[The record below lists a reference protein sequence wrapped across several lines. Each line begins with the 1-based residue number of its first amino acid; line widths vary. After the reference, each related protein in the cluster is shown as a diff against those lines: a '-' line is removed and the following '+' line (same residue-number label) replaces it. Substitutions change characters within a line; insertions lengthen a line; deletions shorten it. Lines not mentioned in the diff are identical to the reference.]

1 MSLVIAPCPATHP
14 DALRLIAESD
24 ATLAALYAPEDRF
37 GLSPEQL
44 EATGVHFLLAR
55 LDGKAVG
62 CGGLAVLDGYGEL
75 KRIFTVPA
83 MRGRGVAAAIVGA
96 LEATALARGL
106 ALLRLETG
114 EPSAAAIRLYERLG
128 YRRCGP
134 FGNYPEDGV
143 SVFMEKRLG

>member
-1 MSLVIAPCPATHP
+1 MTLTISPCPVTHP

-24 ATLAALYAPEDRF
+24 ETLAALYAPEERF

-55 LDGKAVG
+55 LDGEAVG
-62 CGGLAVLDGYGEL
+62 CGGLAVHKGYGEL

-83 MRGRGVAAAIVGA
+83 ARGRGVAAAVVGA
-96 LEATALARGL
+96 LEATAREHGL

-114 EPSAAAIRLYERLG
+114 EPSAAAIRLYVRLG
-128 YRRCGP
+128 YRRCGV
-134 FGNYPEDGV
+134 FGDYPEDGV